1 MWSYEISQ
9 SRYLHVAYL
18 DPMAIS
24 FTHSEELVHLDNAEN
39 TADQTRN
46 PAISDNSIEIDKLT
60 LFKATSTFPPALRQL
75 IKIACI
81 LTPFLSQHHENV
93 QMHIDEENVMQ
104 LLAIWQDSLTMDV
117 P

>member
-1 MWSYEISQ
+1 MQKTPQIKPEIRPSLTTTL
-9 SRYLHVAYL
+9 RL
-18 DPMAIS
+18 
-24 FTHSEELVHLDNAEN
+24 N
-39 TADQTRN
+39 
-46 PAISDNSIEIDKLT
+46 KLT